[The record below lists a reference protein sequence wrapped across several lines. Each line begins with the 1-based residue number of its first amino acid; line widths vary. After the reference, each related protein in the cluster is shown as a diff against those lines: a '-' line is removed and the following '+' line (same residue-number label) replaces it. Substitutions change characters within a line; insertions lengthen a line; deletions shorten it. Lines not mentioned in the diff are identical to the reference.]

1 MQQGEGIRVTTVA
14 SQGGS
19 ITVNVGPNDDQVT
32 VGVLGESSS
41 KTYDVPGNKDV
52 EIPVPD
58 APPGSVVVVRVGKG
72 SRARRIAVTIVAP
85 SP

>member
-1 MQQGEGIRVTTVA
+1 MQQGEGIRVSTVA
-14 SQGGS
+14 SQGGT
-19 ITVNVGPNDDQVT
+19 ITVNVGPNEDQVT

-58 APPGSVVVVRVGKG
+58 APPGSILVVRVGKG
-72 SRARRIAVTIVAP
+72 NRARRILVTVVAP
-85 SP
+85 GP